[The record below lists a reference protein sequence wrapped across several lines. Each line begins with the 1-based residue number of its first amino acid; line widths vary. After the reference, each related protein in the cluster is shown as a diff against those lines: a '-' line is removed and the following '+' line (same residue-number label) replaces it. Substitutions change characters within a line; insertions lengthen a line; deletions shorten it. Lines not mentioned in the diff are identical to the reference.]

1 MNLSIYK
8 RGQGRY
14 TRLISAGGG
23 IAVAAIGCLSMYRIL
38 EASDMNLWIS
48 TMVPVGVLLTLSVL
62 FMWLV
67 NKPNVADFMIS
78 AEGEMKK
85 VNWSSRQEIAV
96 STFIVIAV
104 VVLLSLLLGFADFFF
119 QLVIGWL
126 VM

>member
-23 IAVAAIGCLSMYRIL
+23 GMIAAIGCLQMYRIL

-48 TMVPVGVLLTLSVL
+48 TMVPVGIFLVLSIL
-62 FMWLV
+62 FLWLV

-104 VVLLSLLLGFADFFF
+104 VVLLAVLLGSADFIF
-119 QLVIGWL
+119 QIIIGWL